1 MTLRVRLRAIVACIT
16 VLLAWGGPTMADQT
30 EVQRYYESM
39 RDICRTGP
47 LPDMT
52 AAWLQARQVMDAA
65 RESNNFAGLK
75 SPTEAWLDCFQSP
88 GDGKE

>member
-1 MTLRVRLRAIVACIT
+1 MK
-16 VLLAWGGPTMADQT
+16 
-30 EVQRYYESM
+30 
-39 RDICRTGP
+39 DICRTGP

-52 AAWLQARQVMDAA
+52 ATWLRARQAMDAA

-75 SPTEAWLDCFQSP
+75 SPTDAWLDCFQSP